1 METDNRPLVSVVVPV
16 YNAEGFLKDTV
27 QTIEEQTL
35 KNLEILLVDDGS
47 KDESLRICRELA
59 KEDVRIK
66 VFHKENGGAASAR
79 NLGIR
84 NARGSFIGFVDSDD
98 RIEKTMY
105 EDLLRGAKVM
115 EDEGKENFIVQIGR
129 REVNEKGE
137 ALPDVVIPPV
147 EDTFVPAISFAE
159 SLLLYTGDASFC
171 TSLVPAAYMKQH
183 LFPEGITGEDFRLL
197 MEMVDT
203 MDGVYRL
210 SARGYTVVHRKGSVT
225 RRQAGSFSRVYRDII
240 VHADFVEQE
249 MVRKYPELQTP
260 ALRFGLYERLDYM
273 LHVPVKDMNRG
284 NAFYTQ
290 VVAYLRKNFFKML
303 SCENLTAKNKG
314 YLVLLTLCPR
324 LTRKVH
330 WALRGKKILK
340 EETASR

>member
-171 TSLVPAAYMKQH
+171 TSLVPAGYMKQH

-203 MDGVYRL
+203 MDG
-210 SARGYTVVHRKGSVT
+210 KMK
-225 RRQAGSFSRVYRDII
+225 SFSESFSEALSEVPASGTD
-240 VHADFVEQE
+240 VVFFFFVGTISPVSGSIFPISFRSE
-249 MVRKYPELQTP
+249 RCC
-260 ALRFGLYERLDYM
+260 LRS
-273 LHVPVKDMNRG
+273 
-284 NAFYTQ
+284 
-290 VVAYLRKNFFKML
+290 L
-303 SCENLTAKNKG
+303 SQ
-314 YLVLLTLCPR
+314 
-324 LTRKVH
+324 
-330 WALRGKKILK
+330 
-340 EETASR
+340 